1 MEKIKKFLDKIKNN
15 KIIKLEIIAIIVI
28 LILGTLLHFTYEWSG
43 DNLFVGSFSAVNES
57 VWEHLKLVFY
67 PMLLMGIINYF
78 LLKGHVNNYI
88 EAKAIGIFVA
98 ISFIIVFF
106 FTYVGILG
114 TNFFILDILSF
125 ILSVSLGEWVSYKLM
140 TREDESN
147 VVTQILSF
155 LILIFLVCMFLD

>member
-78 LLKGHVNNYI
+78 LLKGHNQRY
-88 EAKAIGIFVA
+88 F
-98 ISFIIVFF
+98 
-106 FTYVGILG
+106 
-114 TNFFILDILSF
+114 
-125 ILSVSLGEWVSYKLM
+125 
-140 TREDESN
+140 
-147 VVTQILSF
+147 
-155 LILIFLVCMFLD
+155 